1 MEGFSHIWSAEMR
14 RFLLS
19 PVLRGTAHGLAR
31 SLARCGVARLIA
43 RPAWTAMASA
53 RVAPCFSSA
62 GLTAT
67 ARHDP
72 VPTDQNWH
80 VLHQGTFLDAQLA
93 GRARRHEHDLSTPR
107 KRAARRRMHAFH
119 LVRAPSGHA
128 QPEQCSRVS
137 SSPGARKPR
146 PPAAGR
152 ECAGSC
158 SRAKGWLA
166 AWRGASSEPFKPS
179 AAHHS
184 VMSGRGVLFVSAA
197 DQKGRTTKCG

>member
-43 RPAWTAMASA
+43 RPAWTVMASA

-80 VLHQGTFLDAQLA
+80 VLHQGTFLYAQLA

-128 QPEQCSRVS
+128 QPEQCSLLS
-137 SSPGARKPR
+137 SLFFSRCAKATASRGGQGVRWLMFEGKGLASGMAR
-146 PPAAGR
+146 R
-152 ECAGSC
+152 E
-158 SRAKGWLA
+158 
-166 AWRGASSEPFKPS
+166 
-179 AAHHS
+179 
-184 VMSGRGVLFVSAA
+184 
-197 DQKGRTTKCG
+197 Q